1 MKFNPNNYAPYPILR
16 PNSSDYPEG
25 NFTTTFSQEQR
36 DNDLHVDCAFD
47 IDEPTIQ
54 EHIKA
59 GDVACC
65 ILIYCSATCYTEVFR
80 SSPGDLKVSAV
91 VYLDNLKGNIE
102 VHPSVISVKDIALP
116 TKTAHP
122 EYGGATMVVA
132 KYKQL
137 ASSVPWLFTVKPPGT
152 IESVFRLE
160 RDNPE
165 QSKLEDG
172 EFDFIVEPLERHIVI
187 KSNPKTYDAFQEIR
201 SETALTRATV
211 YLSAL
216 IYALGFINMDE
227 PDENEPPDG
236 WAVTLRERKRQLRIE
251 SDALAAQRMLG
262 APFSCLGEFTHREA
276 SSDE

>member
-1 MKFNPNNYAPYPILR
+1 MKFNPNTYAPYPILR

-25 NFTTTFSQEQR
+25 NFTTTFSHER
-36 DNDLHVDCAFD
+36 REDDIHVECVFE

-54 EHIKA
+54 ERIKA

-65 ILIYCSATCYTEVFR
+65 ILVYCSATCYTETFR
-80 SSPGDLKVSAV
+80 ASSGDMTVSAV
-91 VYLDNLKGNIE
+91 ISLDNLKGNIE
-102 VHPSVISVKDIALP
+102 VHPSVISVKDITLP
-116 TKTAHP
+116 TKTAHS

-137 ASSVPWLFTVKPPGT
+137 ASSVLWTFTVKPSGT

-160 RDNPE
+160 RDDPE
-165 QSKLEDG
+165 QSKFEDG
-172 EFDFIVEPLERHIVI
+172 EFDFEAETSDRHILI
-187 KSNPKTYDAFQEIR
+187 KSNSNTYDAFQEIR

-216 IYALGFINMDE
+216 IYALGVIDMDE

-236 WAVTLRERKRQLRIE
+236 WAVTLRERKKQLGVE
-251 SDALAAQRMLG
+251 SKGLAAQRMLG
-262 APFSCLGEFTHREA
+262 APLSCLGEFTHREA
-276 SSDE
+276 